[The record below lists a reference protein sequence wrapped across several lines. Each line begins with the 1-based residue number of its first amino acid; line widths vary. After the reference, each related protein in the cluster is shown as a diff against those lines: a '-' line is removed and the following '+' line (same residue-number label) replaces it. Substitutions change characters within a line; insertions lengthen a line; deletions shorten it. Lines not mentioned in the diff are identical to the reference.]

1 MKKTK
6 AICAGLGAVAVMAAV
21 LVQMSLLRQGVETPR
36 VGDTHAPSFVRSM
49 DGTQP
54 DGDLRS
60 DGDVLVVDSGMR
72 LLFEYFLAAVGEA
85 SLDQIR
91 TEIEREIDKRLKP
104 VPAAD
109 AKRLLGCYFD
119 YKRALVAAENRIQA
133 QGDPLEDMR
142 ARMDAMSQ
150 TRDRFFSPKEVQGLF
165 GDEDAF
171 NADALVRLEILQD
184 HRLSDAQKQQKLAA
198 LDAALVPEA
207 RDAKEAPLQ
216 ILKLEAAVSKMRE
229 QGASDDEVYRMRAA
243 TLNPEA
249 ADRLAQLDR
258 ERAKVTSTPV
268 DGKSDIPPVER

>member
-6 AICAGLGAVAVMAAV
+6 AVCAGLGAVAVMAAV
-21 LVQMSLLRQGVETPR
+21 LVQMSLLRGVETPEA
-36 VGDTHAPSFVRSM
+36 GDTHAPSFVRSM

-60 DGDVLVVDSGMR
+60 DGDVLVVDSGLR
-72 LLFEYFLAAVGEA
+72 LWFEYFLAAVGEA

-104 VPAAD
+104 RPAAE

-119 YKRALVAAENRIQA
+119 YKRALVDVEKRIQA
-133 QGDPLEDMR
+133 QGNSLADMR
-142 ARMDAMSQ
+142 ARVEAMRQ
-150 TRDRFFSPKEVQGLF
+150 TRALFFSQKEVQGLF

-171 NADALVRLEILQD
+171 NADALARLEILQD
-184 HRLSDAQKQQKLAA
+184 HRLSDAQKQEKLAA
-198 LDAALVPEA
+198 LDAALVPEV
-207 RDAKEAPLQ
+207 REAKEAPLQ

-258 ERAKVTSTPV
+258 ERAKVTSKPV